1 MVLRK
6 HAPEVFSNEHKAAP
20 QNTANAYDTVS
31 KKQKLNSDNHEAFS
45 PESQNEKNNSSSDNE
60 AHREAD
66 ETNISAG
73 ADPKLDEEASN
84 KKLELLLGQLRKME
98 KPDRMENPAAVRIL
112 LAISEQA
119 LENSIV

>member
-6 HAPEVFSNEHKAAP
+6 HAPEVYEHKAAP
-20 QNTANAYDTVS
+20 PNTTNAYDTVS
-31 KKQKLNSDNHEAFS
+31 KKQKLSSDDHEAVTR
-45 PESQNEKNNSSSDNE
+45 ESQNEKNNSSSDTE

-73 ADPKLDEEASN
+73 GDPKVDELEEVSN
-84 KKLELLLGQLRKME
+84 KKLESLLEKLRKME
-98 KPDRMENPAAVRIL
+98 KPDRMDNPAAVRIL

-119 LENSIV
+119 LENSVV